1 MHPYSTHESRVRVYS
16 LLAILSVAVA
26 WFISLVTSTFDWPQ
40 WLVSAP
46 SVVGVYALLY
56 QVFDRWFW
64 RTLLA
69 QRSWFVEVPDLSGIY
84 EGILTSTFKDSTGN
98 NVVIDISLLVQQTW
112 TNMSVEMAVTSGSST
127 SRSISAVGSISQ
139 DGTATRLIYL
149 YENKVNP
156 GLADDDMHD
165 HAGAADL
172 RIKTDGTLEGSYF
185 NARRRAGT
193 IQATRVECTT
203 RDEGEVA

>member
-1 MHPYSTHESRVRVYS
+1 MHAYSTHEARVRVYS
-16 LLAILSVAVA
+16 LLAILSVGVA
-26 WFISLVTSTFDWPQ
+26 WLVSLVTSNFDWPQ

-64 RTLLA
+64 RTPAA
-69 QRSWFVEVPDLSGIY
+69 QRSGLTEVPDLSDTYDGK
-84 EGILTSTFKDSTGN
+84 LTSTFRDSAGN
-98 NVVIDISLLVQQTW
+98 NVVIDISLVIQQTW
-112 TNMSVEMAVTSGSST
+112 TKMSVEMAVTSGSST

-149 YENKVNP
+149 YQNKVNP

-165 HAGAADL
+165 HEGAADL
-172 RIKTDGTLEGSYF
+172 RIKRDGTLEGSYF
-185 NARRRAGT
+185 NARQRAGT
-193 IQATRVECTT
+193 IQATRKKVPE
-203 RDEGEVA
+203 RDGGEAP